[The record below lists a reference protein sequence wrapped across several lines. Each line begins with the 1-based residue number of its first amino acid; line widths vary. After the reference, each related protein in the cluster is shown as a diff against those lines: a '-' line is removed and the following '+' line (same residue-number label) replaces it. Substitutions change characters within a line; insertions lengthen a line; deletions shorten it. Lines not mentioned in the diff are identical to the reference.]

1 MACIWSYDE
10 ARVEFQWG
18 FHARLHINFRFRSY
32 TGLRGEMAMNDR
44 ILVIEDDQEIR
55 ELIKQFLMTQ
65 QYGVEVAC
73 DGIEGMKQFNKQAF
87 DLILLDVMMPNLN
100 GFEVATMIRSESNV
114 PIILLTAL
122 EEEQDQLKGF
132 DLGIDDYITKPFSFH
147 VLIRRVEAVLRRSK
161 DQGTN
166 NGLVFKEVRVDCDAY
181 KVFVNEVDIP
191 LTTKE
196 FEIVQLLVQNE
207 KKVLTRE
214 SIVEKVWGFDY
225 YGETRVIDTHIKNIR
240 KKLDIPYIKTV
251 KGIGY
256 KIDE

>member
-1 MACIWSYDE
+1 M
-10 ARVEFQWG
+10 
-18 FHARLHINFRFRSY
+18 
-32 TGLRGEMAMNDR
+32 TTRGDIMKNYH
-44 ILVIEDDQEIR
+44 ILVVEDDQEIQ

-65 QYGVEVAC
+65 QYKVIVAS
-73 DGIEGMKQFNKQAF
+73 DGLEGMKQFNKQSF

-100 GFEVATMIRSESNV
+100 GFEVAKMIRSQSNI
-114 PIILLTAL
+114 PIIMLTAL
-122 EEEQDQLKGF
+122 EEEQDQMKGF

-147 VLIRRVEAVLRRSK
+147 VLMRRVEAVLRRS
-161 DQGTN
+161 N
-166 NGLVFKEVRVDCDAY
+166 NQSTDNHFVFRELHVDGDAY
-181 KVFVNEVDIP
+181 KVYVNKAEVP

-196 FEIVQLLVQNE
+196 FEILQLLLKNE

-214 SIVEKVWGFDY
+214 NIVEKIWGYEYAGD
-225 YGETRVIDTHIKNIR
+225 TRMIDTHMKNIR

>member
-1 MACIWSYDE
+1 MKNY
-10 ARVEFQWG
+10 
-18 FHARLHINFRFRSY
+18 H
-32 TGLRGEMAMNDR
+32 
-44 ILVIEDDQEIR
+44 ILVVEDDQEIQ

-65 QYGVEVAC
+65 QYKVIVAS
-73 DGIEGMKQFNKQAF
+73 DGLEGMTQFNKQSF

-100 GFEVATMIRSESNV
+100 GFEVAKMIRSQSNI
-114 PIILLTAL
+114 PIIMLTAL
-122 EEEQDQLKGF
+122 EEEQDQMKGF

-147 VLIRRVEAVLRRSK
+147 VLMRRVEAVLRRS
-161 DQGTN
+161 N
-166 NGLVFKEVRVDCDAY
+166 NQSTDNHFVFKEIHVDGDAY
-181 KVFVNEVDIP
+181 KVYVNKVEVP

-196 FEIVQLLVQNE
+196 FEILQLLIQNE

-214 SIVEKVWGFDY
+214 NIVEKIWGYEYAGD
-225 YGETRVIDTHIKNIR
+225 TRMIDTHMKNIR

>member
-1 MACIWSYDE
+1 
-10 ARVEFQWG
+10 
-18 FHARLHINFRFRSY
+18 
-32 TGLRGEMAMNDR
+32 MNYH
-44 ILVIEDDQEIR
+44 ILVVEDDQEIQ

-65 QYGVEVAC
+65 QYKVIVAS
-73 DGIEGMKQFNKQAF
+73 DGLEGMKQFNKQSF

-100 GFEVATMIRSESNV
+100 GFEVAKMIRSQSNI
-114 PIILLTAL
+114 PIIMLTAL
-122 EEEQDQLKGF
+122 EEEQDQMKGF

-147 VLIRRVEAVLRRSK
+147 VLMRRVEAVLRRS
-161 DQGTN
+161 N
-166 NGLVFKEVRVDCDAY
+166 NQSTDNHFVFRELHVDGDAY
-181 KVFVNEVDIP
+181 KVYVNKVEVP

-196 FEIVQLLVQNE
+196 FEILQLLLQNE

-214 SIVEKVWGFDY
+214 NIVEKIWGYEYAGD
-225 YGETRVIDTHIKNIR
+225 TRMIDTHMKNIR

>member
-1 MACIWSYDE
+1 MKNY
-10 ARVEFQWG
+10 
-18 FHARLHINFRFRSY
+18 H
-32 TGLRGEMAMNDR
+32 
-44 ILVIEDDQEIR
+44 ILVVEDDQEIQ

-65 QYGVEVAC
+65 QYKVIVAS
-73 DGIEGMKQFNKQAF
+73 DGLEGMKQFNKQSF

-100 GFEVATMIRSESNV
+100 GFEVAKMIRSQSNI
-114 PIILLTAL
+114 PIIMLTAL
-122 EEEQDQLKGF
+122 EEEQDQMKGF

-147 VLIRRVEAVLRRSK
+147 VLMRRVEAVLRRS
-161 DQGTN
+161 N
-166 NGLVFKEVRVDCDAY
+166 NQSTDNDFVFRELHVDGDAY
-181 KVFVNEVDIP
+181 KVYVNKVEVP

-196 FEIVQLLVQNE
+196 FEILQLLLQNE

-214 SIVEKVWGFDY
+214 NIVEKIWGYEYAGD
-225 YGETRVIDTHIKNIR
+225 TRMIDTHMKNIR

>member
-1 MACIWSYDE
+1 MKNY
-10 ARVEFQWG
+10 
-18 FHARLHINFRFRSY
+18 H
-32 TGLRGEMAMNDR
+32 
-44 ILVIEDDQEIR
+44 ILVVEDDQEIQ

-65 QYGVEVAC
+65 QYKVIVAS
-73 DGIEGMKQFNKQAF
+73 DGLEGMKQFNKQSF

-100 GFEVATMIRSESNV
+100 GFEVAKMIRSQSNI
-114 PIILLTAL
+114 PIIMLTAL
-122 EEEQDQLKGF
+122 EEEQDQMKGF

-147 VLIRRVEAVLRRSK
+147 VLMRRVEAVLRRS
-161 DQGTN
+161 N
-166 NGLVFKEVRVDCDAY
+166 NPSTDNHFVFRELHVDGDAY
-181 KVFVNEVDIP
+181 KVYVNKVEVS

-196 FEIVQLLVQNE
+196 FEILQLLLQNE

-214 SIVEKVWGFDY
+214 NIVEKIWGYEYAGD
-225 YGETRVIDTHIKNIR
+225 TRMIDTHMKNIR

>member
-1 MACIWSYDE
+1 M
-10 ARVEFQWG
+10 
-18 FHARLHINFRFRSY
+18 
-32 TGLRGEMAMNDR
+32 TTRGDIMKNYH
-44 ILVIEDDQEIR
+44 ILVVEDDQEIQ

-65 QYGVEVAC
+65 QYKVIVAS
-73 DGIEGMKQFNKQAF
+73 DGLEGMKQFNKQSF

-100 GFEVATMIRSESNV
+100 GFEVAKMIRSQSNI
-114 PIILLTAL
+114 PIIMLTAL
-122 EEEQDQLKGF
+122 EEEQDQMKGF

-147 VLIRRVEAVLRRSK
+147 VLMRRVEAVLRRS
-161 DQGTN
+161 N
-166 NGLVFKEVRVDCDAY
+166 NQNTDNHFVFRELHVNGDAY
-181 KVFVNEVDIP
+181 KVYVNKVEVP

-196 FEIVQLLVQNE
+196 FEILQLLLQNE

-214 SIVEKVWGFDY
+214 NIVEKIWGYEYAGD
-225 YGETRVIDTHIKNIR
+225 TRMIDTHMKNIR

>member
-1 MACIWSYDE
+1 
-10 ARVEFQWG
+10 
-18 FHARLHINFRFRSY
+18 
-32 TGLRGEMAMNDR
+32 MNYQ

-65 QYGVEVAC
+65 QYSVEVAS
-73 DGIEGMKQFNKQAF
+73 DGIEGMKQFNKQSF

-100 GFEVATMIRSESNV
+100 GFEVAKMIRSQSNV

-166 NGLVFKEVRVDCDAY
+166 NVLAFKEVQVDCDAY
-181 KVFVNEVDIP
+181 KVYVNEVEIP

-214 SIVEKVWGFDY
+214 SIVEKVWGYDY

>member
-1 MACIWSYDE
+1 M
-10 ARVEFQWG
+10 
-18 FHARLHINFRFRSY
+18 
-32 TGLRGEMAMNDR
+32 TTRGDIMKNYH
-44 ILVIEDDQEIR
+44 ILVVEDDQEIQ

-65 QYGVEVAC
+65 QYKVIVAS
-73 DGIEGMKQFNKQAF
+73 DGLEGMKQFNKQSF

-100 GFEVATMIRSESNV
+100 GFEVAKMIRNQSKI
-114 PIILLTAL
+114 PIIMLTAL
-122 EEEQDQLKGF
+122 EEEQDQMKGF

-147 VLIRRVEAVLRRSK
+147 VLMRRVEAVLRRS
-161 DQGTN
+161 N
-166 NGLVFKEVRVDCDAY
+166 NQSTDNHFIFRELHVDGDAY
-181 KVFVNEVDIP
+181 KVYVNRVEVP

-196 FEIVQLLVQNE
+196 FEILQLLLQNE

-214 SIVEKVWGFDY
+214 NIVEKIWGYEYAGD
-225 YGETRVIDTHIKNIR
+225 TRMIDTHMKNIR

>member
-1 MACIWSYDE
+1 
-10 ARVEFQWG
+10 
-18 FHARLHINFRFRSY
+18 
-32 TGLRGEMAMNDR
+32 MNYQ
-44 ILVIEDDQEIR
+44 ILVVEDDQEIR

-65 QYGVEVAC
+65 HYSVEVAS
-73 DGIEGMKQFNKQAF
+73 DGIEGMKQFNKQSF

-100 GFEVATMIRSESNV
+100 GFEVAKMIRSESNV

-166 NGLVFKEVRVDCDAY
+166 NGLVFKEIQVDCDAY
-181 KVFVNEVDIP
+181 KVYVNEIEIP

-214 SIVEKVWGFDY
+214 SIVEKVWGYDY

>member
-1 MACIWSYDE
+1 MSY
-10 ARVEFQWG
+10 Q
-18 FHARLHINFRFRSY
+18 
-32 TGLRGEMAMNDR
+32 
-44 ILVIEDDQEIR
+44 ILVIEDDQEIQ

-65 QYGVEVAC
+65 QYSVEVAS
-73 DGIEGMKQFNKQAF
+73 DGIEGMKQFNKQSF
-87 DLILLDVMMPNLN
+87 DLILLDVMLPNLN
-100 GFEVATMIRSESNV
+100 GFEIAKMIRNQSNV

-147 VLIRRVEAVLRRSK
+147 VLIRRVEAVLRRSN
-161 DQGTN
+161 DQSTDN
-166 NGLVFKEVRVDCDAY
+166 CLVFKEVQLDCDAY
-181 KVFVNEVDIP
+181 KVYVNEVEIP

-196 FEIVQLLVQNE
+196 FEIVQLLLQNE

>member
-1 MACIWSYDE
+1 
-10 ARVEFQWG
+10 
-18 FHARLHINFRFRSY
+18 
-32 TGLRGEMAMNDR
+32 MNYQ
-44 ILVIEDDQEIR
+44 ILVVEDDQEIR

-65 QYGVEVAC
+65 HYSVEVAS
-73 DGIEGMKQFNKQAF
+73 DGIEGMKQFNKQSF

-100 GFEVATMIRSESNV
+100 GFEVAKMIRSESNV

-166 NGLVFKEVRVDCDAY
+166 NGLVFKEVQVDCDAY
-181 KVFVNEVDIP
+181 KVYVNEVEIP

-214 SIVEKVWGFDY
+214 SIVEKVWGYDY

>member
-1 MACIWSYDE
+1 MKNY
-10 ARVEFQWG
+10 
-18 FHARLHINFRFRSY
+18 H
-32 TGLRGEMAMNDR
+32 
-44 ILVIEDDQEIR
+44 ILVVEDDQEIQ

-65 QYGVEVAC
+65 QYKVIVAS
-73 DGIEGMKQFNKQAF
+73 DGLEGMKQFNKQSF

-100 GFEVATMIRSESNV
+100 GFEVAKMIRSQSNI
-114 PIILLTAL
+114 PIIMLTAL
-122 EEEQDQLKGF
+122 EEEQDQMKGF

-147 VLIRRVEAVLRRSK
+147 VLMRRVEAVLRRS
-161 DQGTN
+161 N
-166 NGLVFKEVRVDCDAY
+166 NQSTDNHFVFRELHVDGDAY
-181 KVFVNEVDIP
+181 KVYVNRVDVP

-196 FEIVQLLVQNE
+196 FEILQLLLQNE

-214 SIVEKVWGFDY
+214 NIVEKIWGYEYAGD
-225 YGETRVIDTHIKNIR
+225 TRMIDTHMKNIR